1 MLFVQIATAEIF
13 ICEGQKLY
21 VAEGLSTPHFIL
33 TLGVDFFK
41 KTIILYIYIKL
52 ETICIKK
59 LIVKL
64 KYRTQNLKSK

>member
-41 KTIILYIYIKL
+41 KTIILYIKL